1 MQLREICISTKTTT
15 ETLTNAFLACFG
27 YKNGYF
33 MAHPRQCT
41 AVVPVNNIDLVLA
54 IYIDADCT
62 EIQDAY
68 CE

>member
-1 MQLREICISTKTTT
+1 
-15 ETLTNAFLACFG
+15 
-27 YKNGYF
+27 
-33 MAHPRQCT
+33 MAHPRQRT

-54 IYIDADCT
+54 IDANCT